1 MAVVTQLITYPL
13 KGARGTAAPEM
24 AIGDR
29 GPEGDRRWMVVDPD
43 GNLVTQREA
52 ARLCLIGATAGA
64 DGLRLE
70 AAGMSPLDVP
80 TPGTEAPAMEVRVWS
95 DRCPARVAS
104 PDAHQWLGDFLDR
117 PVRLVYMPDSTRRRT
132 DADYDPVG
140 AWVSFADG
148 YPALL
153 TNEESLSSLNAR
165 LEIPVPMA
173 RFRPNIVVTGA
184 PPFDEDRWRRFRI
197 GPVRFDGVKPCAR
210 CQVPTIDQNTA
221 QAGKEPLKTLARFR
235 KRGSAVLFGMNVV
248 HRGAGV
254 LRVGDTVE
262 VETVGPPAIPGGGV
276 AGMAGT

>member
-52 ARLCLIGATAGA
+52 ARLCLIGATARA
-64 DGLRLE
+64 DGLHLE
-70 AAGMSPLDVP
+70 AAGMPPLDVP
-80 TPGTEAPAMEVRVWS
+80 RPRAEDPVVEVRVWS

-117 PVRLVYMPDSTRRRT
+117 PLRLVHMPDSTKRRT

-153 TNEESLSSLNAR
+153 TNEASLNYLNAL
-165 LEIPVPMA
+165 LETPLPMA
-173 RFRPNIVVTGA
+173 RFRPNVVVAGA

-197 GPVRFDGVKPCAR
+197 GPVPFDGVKPCAR
-210 CQVPTIDQNTA
+210 CQVPTIDQDTA
-221 QAGKEPLKTLARFR
+221 EAGKEPLRTLARFR

-248 HRGAGV
+248 HRGTGI
-254 LRVGDTVE
+254 LRVGEAVV
-262 VETVGPPAIPGGGV
+262 VETMGPPAIPGGGV